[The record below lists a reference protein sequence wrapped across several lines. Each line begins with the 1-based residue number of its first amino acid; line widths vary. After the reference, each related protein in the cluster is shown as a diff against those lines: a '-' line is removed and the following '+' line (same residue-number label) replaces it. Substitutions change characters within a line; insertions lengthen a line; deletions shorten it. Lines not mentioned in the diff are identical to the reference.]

1 MTRPKDSASCQP
13 KHGAGWKSSKKK
25 SGTNC
30 GRLHDEFPDLFDSR
44 EYEVGIRGAVTIAM
58 LAMDGAEPFAA
69 CCLALRGLQSCFV
82 NKNFIATYVELLQ
95 IINAASAS
103 GPDGPQDSPAH
114 LRDPTMKIND
124 VDTGVVVR
132 QSARVAKR
140 QSQPVRQYHPIGDSM
155 SDHHQRLFRMAGDQS
170 VEHRDQPIAD
180 LS

>member
-1 MTRPKDSASCQP
+1 MTNSPTFLIVGSTRWESEEPSRLRCSQWMGQSHLQPAAWHYAAFKVALSTRISSRPMLNCC
-13 KHGAGWKSSKKK
+13 KSL
-25 SGTNC
+25 T
-30 GRLHDEFPDLFDSR
+30 RRRHP
-44 EYEVGIRGAVTIAM
+44 VQ
-58 LAMDGAEPFAA
+58 MD
-69 CCLALRGLQSCFV
+69 R
-82 NKNFIATYVELLQ
+82 KIHR
-95 IINAASAS
+95 
-103 GPDGPQDSPAH
+103 AH

-132 QSARVAKR
+132 QSVRVAKR